1 MTRMADWSPNNRAC
15 TTTWSTLK
23 ILAQNSK
30 PFIKSGGLR
39 MDQLTY
45 WNPTASS
52 EMRKV
57 QATTLANQM
66 DNVFTLV
73 RGAKYEKKVTK
84 EKAIASMTD
93 VLVDSEMTVTD
104 LAAVCND
111 QYVFWGENVNE

>member
-1 MTRMADWSPNNRAC
+1 MADWNPNNRAC
-15 TTTWSTLK
+15 TTTWSTLR
-23 ILAQNSK
+23 ILAQSQKTFN
-30 PFIKSGGLR
+30 KSAGLR
-39 MDQLTY
+39 MDQLTF

-57 QATTLANQM
+57 QATTLATQM

-84 EKAIASMTD
+84 EKAIATMVD
-93 VLVDSEMTVTD
+93 VLVDSGMTVAD
-104 LAAVCND
+104 LAAVCDD